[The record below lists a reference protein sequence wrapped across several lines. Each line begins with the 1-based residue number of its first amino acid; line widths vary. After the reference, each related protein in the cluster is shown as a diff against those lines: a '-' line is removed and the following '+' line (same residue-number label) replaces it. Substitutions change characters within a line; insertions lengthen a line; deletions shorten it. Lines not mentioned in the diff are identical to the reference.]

1 MLREV
6 LEREG
11 HAVMEAG
18 DGREG
23 ITLARNIPIDLII
36 TDLLMPELD
45 GLEVIQTLRSDSP
58 QVKIIAISGGSWQ
71 RKINMLKAVEL
82 LGAARSLQ
90 KPFSIKELC
99 QAVQEV
105 LKAP

>member
-1 MLREV
+1 MAQILVIDDEEPFRTMLREV

-58 QVKIIAISGGSWQ
+58 QVKIIAISGDRGS
-71 RKINMLKAVEL
+71 
-82 LGAARSLQ
+82 ARSICSKLRSCLERRAHSRS
-90 KPFSIKELC
+90 PL
-99 QAVQEV
+99 A
-105 LKAP
+105 